1 MEELT
6 VRIVGQ
12 RLPGLR
18 CGGRTGV
25 HVGVQRGREVV
36 ALVPGDVTAAVFE
49 FTVGVVTGRDGRPDF
64 RGPFVHG
71 RPGERF
77 LYLSWGEV
85 GTTGRF
91 EMFRRAKLHL
101 SALPEDEITQALT
114 ASAPVE
120 ASLDLTDECGEPV
133 CASIRPPRV
142 IWRVGV

>member
-1 MEELT
+1 MEELA

-49 FTVGVVTGRDGRPDF
+49 LTVGVVTGRDGRPDF

-85 GTTGRF
+85 GTAGRF

-101 SALPEDEITQALT
+101 SALSEDTLRKRSSSERSVL
-114 ASAPVE
+114 
-120 ASLDLTDECGEPV
+120 L
-133 CASIRPPRV
+133 
-142 IWRVGV
+142 